1 MQSEGVRRH
10 STSIWFDSLTMQIT
24 RTNLSHTKPRQPFSS
39 EGLSADQNS
48 GDAFQGSVPAP
59 LQTRPQFAKPIA
71 GGKLRGAFE
80 GLKTSSHISD
90 LRLLSE
96 NAESW
101 TARWELLASAT
112 ESINAQ
118 YYAWDNDV
126 FGMAMLGHIY
136 HKASQGIET
145 KVMVDAVG
153 DTFGKRGFKSHR
165 GGRDYL
171 QELVALPSAQ
181 ARVYHP
187 NHQKLLTAL
196 THPLGGEGIAANHDK
211 ILEVDGRGV
220 VAGGR
225 NISHHYYMHPD
236 DKADAW
242 RDTDLM
248 LAGEGAAH
256 EFRDAFRIEFENDWI
271 TEKVGKDK
279 LGNWS
284 KKSGELLGAYL
295 MMDSWLKAPAFT
307 QAEKEELRGNGEA
320 RKELAD
326 RIALEAGR
334 AVPDVSPSARF
345 NGKSKQRL
353 QAMASELVEH
363 LELRGA
369 SHARPSAEFKQTEV
383 KVIDTTSAVGKPL
396 DEMNGAFLSL
406 IDSAQERIDIQ
417 SPYFV
422 LTDGAVDALQRAG
435 RRGVEVSIATNTP
448 SSTDSAHTQV
458 FFLNDWK
465 KALAEI
471 PNLSIHGATG
481 ERKMHGKMAIFDDSL
496 TVVSSY
502 NLDLVSKEIN
512 GEVGAVVWGPEFAAQ
527 ARAAMEQDFDN
538 PTVGYEEYQIARDI
552 SGGALKGDGGLIST
566 FGPEDH
572 VEPAALAKYSK
583 KIQRWNWMRRHLP
596 QLEEVRKFALE

>member
-1 MQSEGVRRH
+1 
-10 STSIWFDSLTMQIT
+10 MQIT
-24 RTNLSHTKPRQPFSS
+24 RTKLSHTTSKQPFSS
-39 EGLSADQNS
+39 AGPPADHSLS
-48 GDAFQGSVPAP
+48 DAFQGSVAAP
-59 LQTRPQFAKPIA
+59 LQAKPQFAKPITA
-71 GGKLRGAFE
+71 GKLRTAFE
-80 GLKTSSHISD
+80 GMQTSSHISD
-90 LRLLSE
+90 VRLLSD

-101 TARWELLASAT
+101 TARWELLESAT

-136 HKASQGIET
+136 HKASQGVEARI
-145 KVMVDAVG
+145 MVDAVG

-225 NISHHYYMHPD
+225 NISHHYYMHPN
-236 DKADAW
+236 DKTDAW

-248 LAGEGAAH
+248 LAGEGTAQ

-284 KKSGELLGAYL
+284 KKSGELVGAYL
-295 MMDSWLKAPAFT
+295 MMDSWLKASAFT
-307 QAEKEELRGNGEA
+307 EAEKVELRGSEEA
-320 RKELAD
+320 RKKLAD
-326 RIALEAGR
+326 RIAGEAVS
-334 AVPDVSPSARF
+334 AVPSVSPSARF

-353 QAMASELVEH
+353 EALASELVEH

-369 SHARPSAEFKQTEV
+369 SQARPSAEFKETEV

-396 DEMNGAFLSL
+396 DEMNGAFVSL

-435 RRGVEVSIATNTP
+435 QRGVEVSIATNTP

-471 PNLSIHGATG
+471 PNLSVHGATG

-512 GEVGAVVWGPEFAAQ
+512 GEVGAVVWGSEFAAE
-527 ARAAMEQDFDN
+527 ARAAMEQDFGD
-538 PTVGYEEYQIARDI
+538 PTVGYREYQIARDH
-552 SGGALKGDGGLIST
+552 SGRALEGDEGLVST

-572 VEPAALAKYSK
+572 VEPAALAKYTK
-583 KIQRWNWMRRHLP
+583 KVQRWNWMRRHLP
-596 QLEEVRKFALE
+596 QLKEVRKFALE

>member
-1 MQSEGVRRH
+1 MSGGEIRSD
-10 STSIWFDSLTMQIT
+10 STRMCSHGPTMQIN
-24 RTNLSHTKPRQPFSS
+24 RTKPHHTTPRQTNISNREFATEGS
-39 EGLSADQNS
+39 E
-48 GDAFQGSVPAP
+48 DAFLGSMDAP
-59 LQTRPQFAKPIA
+59 LQQRPQFANPTA
-71 GGKLRGAFE
+71 GNLRAAFE
-80 GLKTSSHISD
+80 GMPTTPHVSD
-90 LRLLSE
+90 LRLLSD

-101 TARWELLASAT
+101 TARWELLESAT
-112 ESINAQ
+112 ENINAQ

-126 FGMAMLGHIY
+126 FGMAMMGHIY
-136 HKASQGIET
+136 HKASQGVET

-171 QELVALPSAQ
+171 QELVALPNAQ
-181 ARVYHP
+181 SRVYHP

-225 NISHHYYMHPD
+225 NISHHYYMHPE

-248 LAGEGAAH
+248 LAGEGTAQ
-256 EFRDAFRIEFENDWI
+256 EFRDAFDLEFENDWI

-307 QAEKEELRGNGEA
+307 EAEKDALRGDEGA
-320 RKELAD
+320 RRELAD
-326 RIALEAGR
+326 RVAADAEK
-334 AVPDVSPSARF
+334 AVPGINPSARF
-345 NGKSKQRL
+345 NGKSKERL
-353 QAMASELVEH
+353 LELASELVEH
-363 LELRGA
+363 LELRG
-369 SHARPSAEFKQTEV
+369 SSRARRSEEFAGAEV

-396 DEMNGAFLSL
+396 DEMNGAFVSL

-422 LTDGAVDALQRAG
+422 LTDGATEALQRAG
-435 RRGVEVSIATNTP
+435 RRGVEISIATNTP

-465 KALAEI
+465 KALAKI
-471 PNLSIHGATG
+471 PNLSVHGATG

-502 NLDLVSKEIN
+502 NMDLVSKEIN
-512 GEVGAVVWGPEFAAQ
+512 GEVGAVVWGPEFAAE
-527 ARAAMEQDFDN
+527 ARTAMRQDFDD
-538 PTVGYEEYQIARDI
+538 PTIGYREYQIARDD
-552 SGGALKGDGGLIST
+552 SGQALEGEQGLVST

-572 VEPAALAKYSK
+572 VEPAALDKYTK
-583 KIQRWNWMRRHLP
+583 KIKRWNWMRRHLP
-596 QLEEVRKFALE
+596 QLKEVRKFALD